1 MARGVGDIYGW
12 PAVEWVAGM
21 GLAMLLTGGILYLRS
36 RSFRD
41 RPPEAATYRSAGS
54 PGSDEGA
61 EMRATAIV
69 IIAIGALSQLLYVGL
84 YFELV
89 CWLFGARER
98 PRLTGDLFVWVLI
111 VDATCAGAALY
122 TSFKRSD

>member
-1 MARGVGDIYGW
+1 MGEVDGW

-21 GLAMLLTGGILYLRS
+21 GLAMVLSAGILYLRS

-41 RPPEAATYRSAGS
+41 TPSEPATYRSAGS
-54 PGSDEGA
+54 PGSDTGA
-61 EMRATAIV
+61 EMRATAIA

-84 YFELV
+84 YFELA
-89 CWLFGARER
+89 CWVLGAREP
-98 PRLTGDLFVWVLI
+98 PRLTGALFVWVFI

>member
-1 MARGVGDIYGW
+1 MARGIGEIDGW
-12 PAVEWVAGM
+12 PAVEWVAGL
-21 GLAMLLTGGILYLRS
+21 GLAMVLAAGIVYLRS

-41 RPPEAATYRSAGS
+41 TPPEAATYRSAGS
-54 PGSDEGA
+54 PGSNRGA
-61 EMRATAIV
+61 ETRTTAIA
-69 IIAIGALSQLLYVGL
+69 ILAIGVLSQLLYVGL

-98 PRLTGDLFVWVLI
+98 PRMTGDLFFWVFVI
-111 VDATCAGAALY
+111 DATFAGAAIY